1 MAMKKKLDFTN
12 VSEGF
17 ETLPK
22 GVYDFYVFEMKEG
35 LSQAGNEKMD
45 VILKVA
51 DGEHKGRQVWSNLT
65 FVETAMFKIREFLI
79 ACGAEVPKK
88 AVDIDFSK
96 CIGKKIRAEVYHRPN
111 KNDPEKPYA
120 DIKQYFPKNS
130 PKTDSKNDDT
140 PPATIDSDE
149 IPFK

>member
-35 LSQAGNEKMD
+35 ISQAGNEKMD
-45 VILKVA
+45 VTLKVA
-51 DGEHKGRQVWSNLT
+51 DGEYKGRQVWTNLT

-79 ACGAEVPKK
+79 ACGADVPKK
-88 AVDIDFSK
+88 AIDIDFSK
-96 CIGKKIRAEVYHRPN
+96 CIGKKVRAEVIHRSN
-111 KNDPEKPYA
+111 KENPDKPFA
-120 DIKQYFPKNS
+120 DIKQYFPKDS
-130 PKTDSKNDDT
+130 SKTSSNDNA
-140 PPATIDSDE
+140 PPTTIDSNE